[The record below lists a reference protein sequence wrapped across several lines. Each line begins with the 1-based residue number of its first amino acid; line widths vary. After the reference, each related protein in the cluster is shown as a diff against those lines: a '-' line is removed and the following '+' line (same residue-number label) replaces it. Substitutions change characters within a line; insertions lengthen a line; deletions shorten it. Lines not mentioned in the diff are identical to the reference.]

1 MPYVTVYLTTDMKNC
16 ISLFPKN
23 SIVSLLLVLFSTQA
37 AAHTAVADLEK
48 INGTDTALLYLKEGF
63 QHILPLGFDHIL
75 FVLGLFL
82 FSPKLKPVLLQATAF
97 TVAHTVTLGLS
108 VYQIINPP
116 ASIVEPLIALSIAY
130 VALENIFAQK
140 IKSTRIAVVFLF
152 GLVHGMGFASA
163 LGELGLPQNR
173 FFSSLLLFNIG
184 VELGQITV
192 ILAAWLLLAKWLG
205 NKPYYRKAV
214 VIPLSVAILFIS
226 LYLLFARV
234 NFTNERTTVV
244 DTVFT
249 DSVLNN
255 YNVLPAVKHIDD
267 EIAFWKERIN
277 PNEPDYT
284 NSMRYAGALI
294 NRFHISGDIA
304 DVKKSDSVLLHVT
317 KQFKG
322 TEAAPYLSLSAHA
335 MLQHEFVKADSFLT
349 LAKNIGLKKYEAFGA
364 GFDVSFELGN
374 MSYAAVNLKGM
385 QDATDYGYQ
394 FRKSKLMHY
403 KGALDSSINAMKAAY
418 QVSSA
423 NAILRQAALSNLGD
437 LYIHSGEM
445 KKAADCFIKCIREN
459 SSDIHS
465 LMGLGW
471 IALVHDGNDSLAER
485 IFQFAS
491 TKTKSPEPL
500 FKLIAV
506 AQQRQDTALEY
517 RYATAFEVAV
527 SDTCY
532 GNMYHKYMIQ
542 LYTGVLNKPA
552 HAVTIASKEL
562 LNRNTPQTNAW
573 YAWALFKNRQ
583 TAAAMKVFNEKVSGK
598 PLEGLELYWM
608 GKLLQ
613 AVNKNSA
620 AQQYFYEAEKNKYD
634 LYPAVTKDLEVLL
647 K

>member
-1 MPYVTVYLTTDMKNC
+1 MYLTTDMKNY
-16 ISLFPKN
+16 ISLFSKN
-23 SIVSLLLVLFSTQA
+23 SIALLLLVLFSTQA

-108 VYQIINPP
+108 MYKIINPP

-255 YNVLPAVKHIDD
+255 YSVLPAVKHIDD

-277 PNEPDYT
+277 FNEPDYT

-304 DVKKSDSVLLHVT
+304 DVKKSDSVLLHVS

-349 LAKNIGLKKYEAFGA
+349 LAKNIGLKKYEAVGA

-403 KGALDSSINAMKAAY
+403 KGALDSSINAMKAAHEL
-418 QVSSA
+418 SSA
-423 NAILRQAALSNLGD
+423 NAVLRQAALSNLGD

-471 IALVHDGNDSLAER
+471 IALVHDRNDSLAER

-517 RYATAFEVAV
+517 RYATAFEVAI
-527 SDTCY
+527 SDTNY

-573 YAWALFKNRQ
+573 YAWALFKNGQ

-634 LYPAVTKDLEVLL
+634 LYPAVTKDLELLL

>member
-1 MPYVTVYLTTDMKNC
+1 MYLTTDMKNY
-16 ISLFPKN
+16 ISLFSKN
-23 SIVSLLLVLFSTQA
+23 CIVSLLLVLFSTQA

-205 NKPYYRKAV
+205 NKPCYRKAV

-226 LYLLFARV
+226 LYLLVARV
-234 NFTNERTTVV
+234 NFTNERTIVV
-244 DTVFT
+244 DTFFT
-249 DSVLNN
+249 DSVLKS

-277 PNEPDYT
+277 PTEADYT
-284 NSMRYAGALI
+284 NSMRYAAALI
-294 NRFHISGDIA
+294 NRFHLSGDIA
-304 DVKKSDSVLLHVT
+304 DVKKSDSVLLHVS
-317 KQFKG
+317 KIFKG
-322 TEAAPYLSLSAHA
+322 TEAAPYLSLCSHA

-349 LAKNIGLKKYEAFGA
+349 LAKNIGLKKYDAFGA

-385 QDATDYGYQ
+385 QSATDYGYQ
-394 FRKSKLMHY
+394 FRRSKYMHY

-418 QVSSA
+418 ELGSA

-471 IALVHDGNDSLAER
+471 IALVHDGNDSIAER
-485 IFQFAS
+485 IFQFSS

-506 AQQRQDTALEY
+506 AQQRQDAQLEY
-517 RYATAFEVAV
+517 RYAQQFETAVT
-527 SDTCY
+527 DPRY
-532 GNMYHKYMIQ
+532 GNMYNKYMIQ

-552 HAVTIASKEL
+552 HAVTIAANEIQ
-562 LNRNTPQTNAW
+562 NRNTPQTNAW
-573 YAWALFKNRQ
+573 YAWALFKNGQ
-583 TAAAMKVFNEKVSGK
+583 TAEAIKVFNEKISGK
-598 PLEGLELYWM
+598 PLEGQELYWM
-608 GKLLQ
+608 GKLLK